1 MRTWAQAGSLAEG
14 GDIFVL
20 DMGKPLKILELTKKM
35 IILSGKKPVL
45 ENKGTA
51 CAGEIGIRVTGL
63 RRGEKMFE
71 ELSYSYKLNRT
82 QHPRIMSTVDSG
94 LSGKE
99 LTSLLDATV
108 DAMASDNYQE
118 LFSIIRQVC
127 KGVANEK
134 TSSDVFFQQS

>member
-1 MRTWAQAGSLAEG
+1 M
-14 GDIFVL
+14 
-20 DMGKPLKILELTKKM
+20 
-35 IILSGKKPVL
+35 
-45 ENKGTA
+45 
-51 CAGEIGIRVTGL
+51 TGL

-71 ELSYSYKLNRT
+71 ELSYSYKLNKT

-134 TSSDVFFQQS
+134 TSSDVFFSTVVKNLI

>member
-1 MRTWAQAGSLAEG
+1 M
-14 GDIFVL
+14 
-20 DMGKPLKILELTKKM
+20 
-35 IILSGKKPVL
+35 
-45 ENKGTA
+45 
-51 CAGEIGIRVTGL
+51 TGL

-71 ELSYSYKLNRT
+71 ELSYSYKLNKT

-94 LSGKE
+94 LSGEE
-99 LTSLLDATV
+99 LTLLIDATV

-134 TSSDVFFQQS
+134 TSSDVFNSRKKLNLKRSSQIQHAQNSKVNWTNNF